1 MKNRFFL
8 VVATVAAV
16 ALMTSCGK
24 VPQANIDAANASI
37 DSAKTVQADIYLPGQ
52 FTALNDSMTVIMQSI
67 EAQKSKL
74 FKSYKAPKAKLIA
87 LKAQASQVATSAVA
101 KKEEVKKEAEAGLT
115 AVKQLLADDQALLA
129 KAPRGKEGK
138 AVLDE
143 IKGELSVIETSI
155 NDAQTAF
162 DGGANYMVV
171 VDKVKAA
178 NDSLTGIKTEL
189 DDAIAKV
196 HKRK

>member
-24 VPQANIDAANASI
+24 VPQANIDAANAAI
-37 DSAKTVQADIYLPGQ
+37 DSAKTVQADIYLPTE
-52 FTALNDSMTVIMQSI
+52 FAALNDSLSVIMQGV

-74 FKSYKAPKAKLIA
+74 FKNYKVTKAKADA
-87 LKAQASQVATSAVA
+87 LTTLANQVVANAVV
-101 KKEEVKKEAEAGLT
+101 KKEEVKKEAEGLL
-115 AVKQLLADDQALLA
+115 AQVKTLLADDQALLL

-143 IKGELSVIETSI
+143 IKGELTVIETSI
-155 NDAQTAF
+155 NEAQTLF
-162 DGGANYMVV
+162 DGGTNYMQVL
-171 VDKVKAA
+171 DKVKAA
-178 NDSLTGIKTEL
+178 NDQLTNINTEL
-189 DDAIAKV
+189 KDAIAKV
-196 HKRK
+196 RR

>member
-16 ALMTSCGK
+16 ALMTSCAK
-24 VPQANIDAANASI
+24 VPQANIDAANAAI
-37 DSAKTVQADIYLPGQ
+37 DSAKTAQADIYLPGE
-52 FTALNDSMTVIMQSI
+52 FTALNDSMTVIIQSI

-74 FKSYKAPKAKLIA
+74 FKSYKAPKAKLVA
-87 LKAQASQVATSAVA
+87 LRTQASQVAANAVT

-115 AVKQLLADDQALLA
+115 AVKQLLADDQALLK

-155 NDAQTAF
+155 NEAQTAF

-178 NDSLTGIKTEL
+178 NDQLNNIKTEL

-196 HKRK
+196 KRR

>member
-16 ALMTSCGK
+16 ALMTSCAK
-24 VPQANIDAANASI
+24 VPQANIDAANTAI
-37 DSAKTVQADIYLPGQ
+37 DSAKTAQADIYLPGE

-74 FKSYKAPKAKLIA
+74 FKSYKAPKAKLVA
-87 LKAQASQVATSAVA
+87 LRTQASQVAANAVT
-101 KKEEVKKEAEAGLT
+101 KKEEVKKEAEAGLA
-115 AVKQLLADDQALLA
+115 AVKQLLADDQALLK

-155 NDAQTAF
+155 NEAQTAF
-162 DGGANYMVV
+162 DGGANYMAV

-178 NDSLTGIKTEL
+178 NDQLNNIKTEL

-196 HKRK
+196 KKR

>member
-16 ALMTSCGK
+16 ALMTSCAK
-24 VPQANIDAANASI
+24 VPQANIDAANAAI
-37 DSAKTVQADIYLPGQ
+37 DSAKTAQADIYLPGE
-52 FTALNDSMTVIMQSI
+52 FTALNDSMTVIIQSI

-74 FKSYKAPKAKLIA
+74 FKSYKAPKAKLVA
-87 LKAQASQVATSAVA
+87 LRTQASQVAANAVT
-101 KKEEVKKEAEAGLT
+101 KKEEVKKEAEAGLA
-115 AVKQLLADDQALLA
+115 AVKQLLADDQALLK

-155 NDAQTAF
+155 NEAQTAF

-178 NDSLTGIKTEL
+178 NDQLNNIKTEL

-196 HKRK
+196 KRR

>member
-8 VVATVAAV
+8 FVATIAAV
-16 ALMTSCGK
+16 ALMTSCAK
-24 VPQANIDAANASI
+24 VPQANIDAANAAI
-37 DSAKTVQADIYLPGQ
+37 DSAKTVQADIYLPGE
-52 FTALNDSMTVIMQSI
+52 FTALNDSMTVIMQKI

-74 FKSYKAPKAKLIA
+74 FKSYKAPKAKLVA
-87 LKAQASQVATSAVA
+87 LRAQASQVAANAVV
-101 KKEEVKKEAEAGLT
+101 KKEEVKKEAEAGLV
-115 AVKQLLADDQALLA
+115 AVKQLLADDQALLK

-155 NDAQTAF
+155 TEAQTAF
-162 DGGANYMVV
+162 DGGANYMTV
-171 VDKVKAA
+171 VDKIKAA
-178 NDSLTGIKTEL
+178 NDQLTNIKTEL

-196 HKRK
+196 KKR

>member
-16 ALMTSCGK
+16 ALMTSCAK
-24 VPQANIDAANASI
+24 VPQANIDAANAAI
-37 DSAKTVQADIYLPGQ
+37 DSAKTAQADIYLPGE
-52 FTALNDSMTVIMQSI
+52 FTALNDSMTVIIQSI

-74 FKSYKAPKAKLIA
+74 FKSYKAPKAKLVA
-87 LKAQASQVATSAVA
+87 LRTQASQVAANAVT

-115 AVKQLLADDQALLA
+115 AVKQLLADDQALLK

-155 NDAQTAF
+155 NEAQTAF
-162 DGGANYMVV
+162 DGGANYMAV

-178 NDSLTGIKTEL
+178 NDQLNNIKTEL

-196 HKRK
+196 KRR

>member
-24 VPQANIDAANASI
+24 VPQANIDAANAAI
-37 DSAKTVQADIYLPGQ
+37 DSAKTVQADVYLPGE
-52 FTALNDSMTVIMQSI
+52 FAALNDSMTVIMQSI

-74 FKSYKAPKAKLIA
+74 FKSYKTPKLKLDA
-87 LKAQASQVATSAVA
+87 LKTLAGQVAANAVV
-101 KKEEVKKEAEAGLT
+101 KKEEVKKEAEAGLA
-115 AVKQLLADDQALLA
+115 AVKTLLADDQALLA

-155 NDAQTAF
+155 NEAQTAF
-162 DGGANYMVV
+162 DGGANYMAVM
-171 VDKVKAA
+171 DKVKAA
-178 NDSLTGIKTEL
+178 NESLTGIKTEL
-189 DDAIAKV
+189 EEAIAKV
-196 HKRK
+196 KRR

>member
-16 ALMTSCGK
+16 ALMTSCAK
-24 VPQANIDAANASI
+24 VPQANIDAANTAI
-37 DSAKTVQADIYLPGQ
+37 DSAKTAQADIYLPGE

-74 FKSYKAPKAKLIA
+74 FKSYKAPKAKLVA
-87 LKAQASQVATSAVA
+87 LRTQASQVAANAVT
-101 KKEEVKKEAEAGLT
+101 KKEEVKKEAEAGLA
-115 AVKQLLADDQALLA
+115 AVKQLLADDQALLK

-155 NDAQTAF
+155 NEAQTAF
-162 DGGANYMVV
+162 DGGANYMAV

-178 NDSLTGIKTEL
+178 NDQLNNIKTEL

-196 HKRK
+196 KRR

>member
-16 ALMTSCGK
+16 ALMTSCAK
-24 VPQANIDAANASI
+24 VPQANIDAANAAI
-37 DSAKTVQADIYLPGQ
+37 DSAKTAQADIYLPGE

-74 FKSYKAPKAKLIA
+74 FKSYKAPKAKLVA
-87 LKAQASQVATSAVA
+87 LRTQASQVAANAVT
-101 KKEEVKKEAEAGLT
+101 KKEEVKKEAEAGLA
-115 AVKQLLADDQALLA
+115 AVKQLLADDQALLK

-155 NDAQTAF
+155 NEAQTAF
-162 DGGANYMVV
+162 DGGANYMAV

-178 NDSLTGIKTEL
+178 NDQLNNIKTEL

-196 HKRK
+196 KKR